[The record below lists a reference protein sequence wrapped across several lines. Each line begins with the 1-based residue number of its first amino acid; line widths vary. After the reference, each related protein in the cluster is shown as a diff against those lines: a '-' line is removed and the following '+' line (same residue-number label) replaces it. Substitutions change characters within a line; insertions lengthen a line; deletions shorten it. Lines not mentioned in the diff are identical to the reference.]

1 MSKTKTKTIFKGVIN
16 GVEFDNVADY
26 NKRLTELL
34 AAGENVNAST
44 STSTVDTCDCCGK
57 EVNECT
63 CEDTCEK
70 PLTNMLP
77 GFENDDAIENYV
89 DKFVTNN
96 DELDKFNLESY
107 KKYLSD
113 NFEGIRFVVNGM
125 NLAALRGY
133 MNDLHEVLDII
144 DEDMQDTLEAIHR
157 KEKELQTLRKA
168 KEVLDVWNEYYMK
181 NLDLVKQEIQK
192 YDEKCNEGH
201 PEPSPEPENTNNLQE
216 VRAKAL
222 ENGLLKAINSLLE
235 AFEVKR

>member
-16 GVEFDNVADY
+16 GVEFDNVAAY

-44 STSTVDTCDCCGK
+44 STSTVDICDCCGK
-57 EVNECT
+57 VASECT
-63 CEDTCEK
+63 CEDACDQK
-70 PLTNMLP
+70 TNMLP
-77 GFENDDAIENYV
+77 GFENDEAVENYV
-89 DKFVTNN
+89 DQFVTGDDN
-96 DELDKFNLESY
+96 LDRSNLESY

-113 NFEGIRFVVNGM
+113 NFEGVRFAVNGM
-125 NLAALRGY
+125 NLVALKEY

-144 DEDMQDTLEAIHR
+144 DEDMQDTLETIHR
-157 KEKELQTLRKA
+157 REKELQTLRKA

-201 PEPSPEPENTNNLQE
+201 PWPSPEPENTNNLQE

>member
-34 AAGENVNAST
+34 AAGESVNAST
-44 STSTVDTCDCCGK
+44 STSTVDICDCCGK
-57 EVNECT
+57 VASECT
-63 CEDTCEK
+63 CEDGEDTCDQK
-70 PLTNMLP
+70 TNMLP
-77 GFENDDAIENYV
+77 GFENDEAVENYV
-89 DKFVTNN
+89 DQFVTGDDN
-96 DELDKFNLESY
+96 LDRSNLESY

-113 NFEGIRFVVNGM
+113 NFEGVRFVVNGM
-125 NLAALRGY
+125 NLVTLRGY

-192 YDEKCNEGH
+192 YNEGH
-201 PEPSPEPENTNNLQE
+201 SEPSPEPENTNNLQE
-216 VRAKAL
+216 ERAKAL

>member
-16 GVEFDNVADY
+16 GVEFDNVAAY

-44 STSTVDTCDCCGK
+44 STSTVDICDCCGK
-57 EVNECT
+57 VASECT
-63 CEDTCEK
+63 CEDTCDQK
-70 PLTNMLP
+70 TNMLP
-77 GFENDDAIENYV
+77 GFENDEAVENYV
-89 DKFVTNN
+89 DQFVTGDDN
-96 DELDKFNLESY
+96 LDRSNLESY
-107 KKYLSD
+107 KNYLSD
-113 NFEGIRFVVNGM
+113 NFEGVRFVVNGM
-125 NLAALRGY
+125 NLAALKGY
-133 MNDLHEVLDII
+133 LNDLHGVLDII
-144 DEDMQDTLEAIHR
+144 DEDMQDTLETIHR
-157 KEKELQTLRKA
+157 REKELQTLHKA

-201 PEPSPEPENTNNLQE
+201 PEPSPEPVNANNLQD